1 MVLSCKSPS
10 LAGLLGPSAS
20 RHLALL
26 TRQLLNCLADHRLL
40 QTQGSLLALG
50 LLTLELERCC
60 PDWLALTV
68 DLLRKAQVRNG
79 CCWESIAGVQ
89 SGYVGKR
96 QLGFVPQSEELIMLM
111 AV

>member
-1 MVLSCKSPS
+1 MALSVVSRANIVKYTSRALQLFHSLVVTLVWPLRLKPCVFSSPQFHAMVLSCKSPS

-50 LLTLELERCC
+50 LLTLELE
-60 PDWLALTV
+60 
-68 DLLRKAQVRNG
+68 
-79 CCWESIAGVQ
+79 
-89 SGYVGKR
+89 
-96 QLGFVPQSEELIMLM
+96 
-111 AV
+111 